1 MKKKL
6 LIGMV
11 AVALAFGI
19 YVLGRPSRSD
29 GRRPVHAELSLA
41 PDFSLPDLR
50 GGYLKLS
57 AYRGRVVLLDFW
69 ATWCG
74 PCRAI
79 APIVDEL
86 ATEYQGKVKVGKM
99 DVDRNS
105 ATPMRYGVRGIPTLL
120 VFKDGQVK
128 EQIVGY
134 VPKEQIQKALDKHVG

>member
-1 MKKKL
+1 MASNAIVEVTDANFDADVLKSDKPV
-6 LIGMV
+6 LI
-11 AVALAFGI
+11 
-19 YVLGRPSRSD
+19 
-29 GRRPVHAELSLA
+29 
-41 PDFSLPDLR
+41 
-50 GGYLKLS
+50 
-57 AYRGRVVLLDFW
+57 DFW

-86 ATEYQGKVKVGKM
+86 ATEYEGKVKVGKM

-105 ATPMRYGVRGIPTLL
+105 STPMRYGVRGIPTLL